1 MKKHLFF
8 TLIMAAFMAFA
19 GGFAAAQAE
28 IITTEHSSGTTQIA
42 STPKKIVVFDLASI
56 DTLNRLG
63 VSGIIGVP
71 GGVAYPAYIK
81 AYEDKAYTRAG
92 TLFEPDYETVASLEP
107 DMIIVA
113 GRSQAKYAE
122 LAKIAP
128 TIDLTVST
136 DNYLRDVERNVTL
149 LGQIFDKQEQ
159 AKAEISKLDT
169 AIAHVRKLTA
179 DKGNGLLILTTGGR
193 MSAFGPGSRFGLLY
207 SGFGI
212 APADPG
218 LSVGNHGQP
227 VSAEYILKANPD
239 WLFVID
245 RDAAIGREGQA
256 ASQLL
261 DNVIVNKTRAA
272 QRKHII
278 YLDPQNWYLVGGSL
292 SGLHETAEQISAAF
306 K

>member
-1 MKKHLFF
+1 MKKHSFLTFV
-8 TLIMAAFMAFA
+8 LAAFAVLA
-19 GGFAAAQAE
+19 TTLTGAQAE
-28 IITTEHSSGTTQIA
+28 TVTVKHSSGTTQIA

-81 AYEDKAYTRAG
+81 AYEDKSYTRAG

-136 DNYLRDVERNVTL
+136 DNYLSDVTRNVTL
-149 LGQIFDKQEQ
+149 LGQIFDRQEQ
-159 AKAEISKLDT
+159 AKAEISKLEATLAD
-169 AIAHVRKLTA
+169 IKKLTA
-179 DKGNGLLILTTGGR
+179 GKGNGLLILTTGGR

-212 APADPG
+212 VPADPD

-227 VSAEYILKANPD
+227 VAAEYILKTNPD

-261 DNVIVNKTRAA
+261 DNVIVNKTKAA

-292 SGLHETAEQISAAF
+292 SGLHETAEQIAAAF